1 MRMIPGLQDLRSK
14 MEDLKVAG
22 RNVGLRINAAKTKLM
37 KIMATQC
44 ERGGIGQGRIV
55 VESL

>member
-1 MRMIPGLQDLRSK
+1 MIPGLQGLRSK
-14 MEDLKVAG
+14 MEDLKVVG

-44 ERGGIGQGRIV
+44 ERGGIGQGGIE